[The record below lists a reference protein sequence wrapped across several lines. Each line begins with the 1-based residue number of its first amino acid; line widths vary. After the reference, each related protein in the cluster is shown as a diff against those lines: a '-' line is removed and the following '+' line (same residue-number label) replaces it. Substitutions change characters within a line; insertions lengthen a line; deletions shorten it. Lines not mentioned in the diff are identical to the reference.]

1 VPRVE
6 RAQPVTEYCRI
17 FDVQCRP
24 NV

>member
-6 RAQPVTEYCRI
+6 CAQPAAEYCRI

>member
-1 VPRVE
+1 VSRVE
-6 RAQPVTEYCRI
+6 RAQPAAEYGRI

>member
-1 VPRVE
+1 VLCFE
-6 RAQPVTEYCRI
+6 RTQPAAEYCRI

>member
-1 VPRVE
+1 VLGFE
-6 RAQPVTEYCRI
+6 RAQPAAECCRI

>member
-6 RAQPVTEYCRI
+6 CAQPVAKYCRI

>member
-6 RAQPVTEYCRI
+6 CAQPAAEYCRI
-17 FDVQCRP
+17 FDVQCRS